1 MSELAP
7 AMFWMFIALIVVA
20 GIWRKTTLQR
30 EAMATMRVAI
40 EKGQPYDPALVDKLL
55 RQPQKPTG
63 MLTGALTTMA
73 AGAGLMIMGVFV
85 SRDDPNALYPLVG
98 VGILVALIGLAI
110 LVGDWLEGRRRT
122 DSR

>member
-63 MLTGALTTMA
+63 MLTGALATMA